1 MPLLLTGCGLT
12 QKISDSTSSA
22 VKSVFYKQVNVLH
35 LDVTARAELNTDER
49 ENSSRSQPVMVWVYQ
64 LSDRKAFDK
73 RVYQQLVTESEEA
86 DGDERLASR
95 SLVVK
100 PGADVSLD
108 MPMDDKAQFIAVVGL
123 FRAPDMVKNDWKLVL
138 RRDDFDPDKPRII
151 GASHNR
157 LTLKPLKDD

>member
-49 ENSSRSQPVMVWVYQ
+49 ENTSLSQPVMVWVYQ

-86 DGDERLASR
+86 AGYGEE
-95 SLVVK
+95 
-100 PGADVSLD
+100 
-108 MPMDDKAQFIAVVGL
+108 
-123 FRAPDMVKNDWKLVL
+123 
-138 RRDDFDPDKPRII
+138 
-151 GASHNR
+151 
-157 LTLKPLKDD
+157 